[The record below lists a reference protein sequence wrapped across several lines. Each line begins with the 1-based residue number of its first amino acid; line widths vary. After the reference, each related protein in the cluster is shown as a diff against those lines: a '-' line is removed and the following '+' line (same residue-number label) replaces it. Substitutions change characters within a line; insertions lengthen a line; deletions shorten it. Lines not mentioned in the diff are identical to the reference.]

1 MKKIST
7 AGVRYVLIPVM
18 VLLVTSKGTGQT
30 TMPDE
35 LIKNTLK
42 EQMKYIEE
50 RTRIY
55 QEYRA
60 IREDIFQ
67 KIKRNAL
74 DSLSSAK
81 MEIAELKNL
90 KIKLNYTIDSVNTSL
105 DSTKY
110 QLDEITRTKNS
121 IRLFGLEV
129 NKITYN
135 SIMWLLIAGLVT
147 LLVFGFLAF
156 KRNILVT
163 SDTKKELK
171 DLKDEFEA
179 YRKSSREAREKM
191 SMDHFNELK
200 KLRSG

>member
-1 MKKIST
+1 MKKINA
-7 AGVRYVLIPVM
+7 AGIKYVLILVM
-18 VLLVTSKGTGQT
+18 VLLVSIKGNGQT
-30 TMPDE
+30 TMPEE
-35 LIKNTLK
+35 LIKNTFK
-42 EQMKYIEE
+42 EQMRYLEE

-74 DSLSSAK
+74 DTVSAAK
-81 MEIAELKNL
+81 TEIAGL
-90 KIKLNYTIDSVNTSL
+90 KILKDKLYNTIDSVNVSL
-105 DSTKY
+105 NDTKN
-110 QLDEITRTKNS
+110 QLEEMTRTKNN
-121 IRLFGLEV
+121 IKVFGLEV

-135 SIMWLLIAGLVT
+135 TIMWLLVAGLIA

-156 KRNILVT
+156 RRNISVT
-163 SDTKKELK
+163 TNLKKELK

-200 KLRSG
+200 KLRGG

>member
-1 MKKIST
+1 MKKINA
-7 AGVRYVLIPVM
+7 AGIKYVLILVM
-18 VLLVTSKGTGQT
+18 VLLVSVKGNGQT
-30 TMPDE
+30 TMPEE
-35 LIKNTLK
+35 LIKNTFK
-42 EQMKYIEE
+42 EQMRYLEE

-60 IREDIFQ
+60 IREDMFQ

-74 DSLSSAK
+74 DTVSAAK
-81 MEIAELKNL
+81 TEIAGL
-90 KIKLNYTIDSVNTSL
+90 KILKDKLYYTIDSVNVSL
-105 DSTKY
+105 NDTKN
-110 QLDEITRTKNS
+110 QLEEMTRTKNN
-121 IRLFGLEV
+121 IKVFGLEV

-135 SIMWLLIAGLVT
+135 TIMWLLVAGLIA

-156 KRNILVT
+156 RRNISVT
-163 SDTKKELK
+163 TNLKKELK

-200 KLRSG
+200 KLRGG